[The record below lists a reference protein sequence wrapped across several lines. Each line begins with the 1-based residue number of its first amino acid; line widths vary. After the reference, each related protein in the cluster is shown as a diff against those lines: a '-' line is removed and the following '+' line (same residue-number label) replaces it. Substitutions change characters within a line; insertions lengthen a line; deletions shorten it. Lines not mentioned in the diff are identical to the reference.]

1 MYLFR
6 TKIGQAKIWPK
17 THSVNH
23 FSQADSNKLSE
34 VCSNF
39 LKLQFGLF
47 LQAKSLS
54 EEVLSKQ
61 QGPAKYY
68 PVTIYANVVNSRSVL
83 C

>member
-1 MYLFR
+1 MR
-6 TKIGQAKIWPK
+6 TQCIYFVLRLGKPKYGQK

-34 VCSNF
+34 VRSNF

-54 EEVLSKQ
+54 EDFLSKQ
-61 QGPAKYY
+61 QGHAKYY
-68 PVTIYANVVNSRSVL
+68 PVTIYMQM
-83 C
+83 